1 MWGLAGVRCLR
12 PERAYSRLLGIRR
25 PWLLA
30 YVCVDCVRSFIFM
43 SAVDLH
49 IWRQMTWSGP
59 KNTVRAC
66 VEGIFLRVLRR
77 KRACAS

>member
-59 KNTVRAC
+59 KNTVSVRRRYFFESIKEEAC
-66 VEGIFLRVLRR
+66 VR
-77 KRACAS
+77 